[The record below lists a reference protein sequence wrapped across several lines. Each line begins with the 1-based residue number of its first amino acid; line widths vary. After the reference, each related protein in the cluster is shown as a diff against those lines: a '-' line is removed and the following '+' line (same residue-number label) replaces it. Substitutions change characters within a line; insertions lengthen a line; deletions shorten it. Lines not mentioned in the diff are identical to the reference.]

1 MIIPSIDLMDGKA
14 VQLKQGKESEKQLE
28 REDVLELAKYYS
40 KFGDIAVIDL
50 DSAFNNGKDNE
61 ELIKQLC
68 KIAPCRVG
76 GGIRTVEKAQRIIS
90 YGAKKIIIGT
100 AASEE
105 FLVQLPKDKVI
116 VAIDTKNG
124 KITTEGWTKELDKT
138 PADYIKHFDDL
149 CSGYLYTIV
158 ENEGMMQGCDVPL
171 IEEVRKATKKELVAA
186 GGISTVEEI
195 AKLNKMNVSTQ
206 LGMCIYTGAV
216 KLEDAFCACLD
227 FEKGNGLIPTIVQ
240 DIDSRQV
247 LMLGYSNGDSL
258 RKTFETGLATYFS
271 RSRNELWTKGLTS
284 GNTQEFKSALFDCDQ
299 DTLLFK
305 VNQKGNAC
313 HLDSFS
319 CFESKE
325 FSIDELYKVLRS
337 RKELMPEKSFT
348 TKLFNDKFLLKRK
361 IMEEAFEVVNF
372 EQGDGLSWE
381 VADLAYF
388 VLTFMVENGVSI
400 KEIMNNLASRAKG

>member
-1 MIIPSIDLMDGKA
+1 MDGKA

-28 REDVLELAKYYS
+28 REDVIELAKYYS

-50 DSAFNNGKDNE
+50 DRAFNNGKNNE

-76 GGIRTVEKAQRIIS
+76 GGIRTVETAQRIIS

-149 CSGYLYTIV
+149 CAGYLYTIV
-158 ENEGMMQGCDVPL
+158 ENEGMMQGCDIPL

-186 GGISTVEEI
+186 GGISTIDEI

-216 KLEDAFCACLD
+216 KLEDAFLACLD

-240 DIDSRQV
+240 DIDSKQV
-247 LMLGYSNGDSL
+247 LMLGYSNSDSL

-284 GNTQEFKSALFDCDQ
+284 GNTQEFKEALFDCDQ

-319 CFESKE
+319 CFETKE
-325 FSIDELYKVLRS
+325 FSVDELYKVLQS